1 MSLIIKYKLITLII
15 TQINTNKIHIY
26 TYCGVEIK

>member
-15 TQINTNKIHIY
+15 TQIIINKIHTY
-26 TYCGVEIK
+26 TYYAVEMK

>member
-15 TQINTNKIHIY
+15 TQIFSNKIHLY
-26 TYCGVEIK
+26 TYYAVEMR